1 MYVILGFPKNV
12 CPKIDKYIIHY
23 ISYWKYSV
31 MQKEFD
37 PNTIMPAKI
46 EAVVG
51 FVYTLNCISLR
62 HITL

>member
-1 MYVILGFPKNV
+1 
-12 CPKIDKYIIHY
+12 
-23 ISYWKYSV
+23 